1 MKSKNEHKRFFLS
14 VSFGLLA
21 LFSILGAFNYVLDP
35 YEMNARFDFG
45 LPREAVSMKANPQL
59 YKIILFDREPCSN
72 IILGDSRGNAFA
84 PDVVSGL
91 TGECAFNFSFHGSS
105 PSEARDILKRASGS
119 VALKNVYMAVN
130 FDYMGRNELRDAVAQ
145 AEKTADSP
153 LIYYFSIF
161 TARIA
166 ARNLSDLL
174 RNKESILTNPPLRS
188 QEEHWRFML
197 EKRGSLIF
205 RNMTYP
211 NRNLGILKEI
221 KQICDNEGA
230 RLVFIIPPTHSD
242 FRSLIG
248 KQGLA
253 DGFDRYKADLA
264 SISETADCD
273 YDGELTE
280 DRNNFSD
287 PTHVTKETMERIAKD
302 VFHEEY
308 NLCHRLSE

>member
-1 MKSKNEHKRFFLS
+1 MKTENEHKRFFFS

-21 LFSILGAFNYVLDP
+21 LFSVVGAFNYVLDP
-35 YEMNARFDFG
+35 FEMNAHFDFG

-59 YKIILFDREPCSN
+59 YKIIQFDREPCPN

-84 PDVVSGL
+84 ADVVSGL

-119 VALKNVYMAVN
+119 FALKNVYMAVN

-166 ARNLSDLL
+166 ARNLSELL
-174 RNKESILTNPPLRS
+174 RNREAISTNPPPRS
-188 QEEHWRFML
+188 QDEHWRFML

-211 NRNLGILKEI
+211 NRNLGILEEI

-230 RLVFIIPPTHSD
+230 RLVFIIPPTHAD
-242 FRSLIG
+242 FISLIG
-248 KQGLA
+248 KHGLA
-253 DGFDRYKADLA
+253 DGFERYKADLA

-287 PTHVTKETMERIAKD
+287 PTHVTKETMETVAKD
-302 VFHEEY
+302 IFTGEY
-308 NLCHRLSE
+308 EICRSGGL

>member
-1 MKSKNEHKRFFLS
+1 M
-14 VSFGLLA
+14 SFGLLA
-21 LFSILGAFNYVLDP
+21 LFSVVGAFNYVLDP
-35 YEMNARFDFG
+35 FRMNTRFDFG
-45 LPREAVSMKANPQL
+45 LPREAVSAKANPQL
-59 YKIILFDREPCSN
+59 YKIIQFDREPCPN

-91 TGECAFNFSFHGSS
+91 TGECSFNFSFHGSS
-105 PSEARDILKRASGS
+105 PSEALDILKRASGT

-166 ARNLSDLL
+166 ARNLADLL
-174 RNKESILTNPPLRS
+174 RNKEAAMSNPPPAI
-188 QEEHWRFML
+188 QQEHWRFTL
-197 EKRGSLIF
+197 EKRGSLVF

-211 NRNLGILKEI
+211 NRNVDILKEI
-221 KQICDNEGA
+221 KRICDSEVA

-248 KQGLA
+248 KHGLE
-253 DGFDRYKADLA
+253 DGFERFKADLA
-264 SISETADCD
+264 AISETADCD
-273 YDGELTE
+273 FDGELTG

-287 PTHVTKETMERIAKD
+287 PTHVTKETMERVARD
-302 VFHEEY
+302 VFNEEY
-308 NLCHRLSE
+308 RFCRRLSK